1 MPTNKKEG
9 IIFGICICAIMVFFM
24 GLLNISIHLG
34 GFNFNSIKTNLIAF
48 PLTFIIAFILE
59 NLVIGR
65 INHKLLEKFVD
76 KNDSKN
82 SYILFNCFFIVTLM
96 SLVMTIIGGFLGG
109 DNAYTIFS
117 EFFIR
122 WPRNFCAAFFLNI
135 LVAGPISR
143 ALSRVVQNA
152 EFKKSE
158 TKLVTVE
165 VEDNDNDEVV

>member
-1 MPTNKKEG
+1 MPRNKKEEL
-9 IIFGICICAIMVFFM
+9 IFGICICLIMVFFM
-24 GLLNISIHLG
+24 GLLNISVHLG
-34 GFNFNSIKTNLIAF
+34 GFDLNTLKTAVLAF
-48 PLTFIIAFILE
+48 PLTFIIAFVLE
-59 NLVIGR
+59 NLVIGK
-65 INHKLLEKFVD
+65 INHKLISIFVKD
-76 KNDSKN
+76 TDSVN

-143 ALSRVVQNA
+143 ALLRVVQNA

>member
-1 MPTNKKEG
+1 M
-9 IIFGICICAIMVFFM
+9 F
-24 GLLNISIHLG
+24 LS
-34 GFNFNSIKTNLIAF
+34 KTNFSSTYWSFTKKFLYQPF
-48 PLTFIIAFILE
+48 RPLLTFIIAFILE
-59 NLVIGR
+59 NVVIGK

-109 DNAYTIFS
+109 DNASTIFS

-143 ALSRVVQNA
+143 TLLRVIQKNESNNSKFELA
-152 EFKKSE
+152 
-158 TKLVTVE
+158 TVK
-165 VEDNDNDEVV
+165 VEKDNNEVV

>member
-34 GFNFNSIKTNLIAF
+34 GFNLNSIKTAIIAF
-48 PLTFIIAFILE
+48 PVTFIIAFILE
-59 NLVIGR
+59 NVVIGK
-65 INHKLLEKFVD
+65 INHMLLEKFVD
-76 KNDSKN
+76 KSDSKN
-82 SYILFNCFFIVTLM
+82 AYILFNCFFIVTLM

-109 DNAYTIFS
+109 DNAQTIFS

-143 ALSRVVQNA
+143 AILRAIQSKNETVDDSVLANQN
-152 EFKKSE
+152 
-158 TKLVTVE
+158 
-165 VEDNDNDEVV
+165 ND